1 MRLGSDIVISVV
13 KRDPR
18 CMTITLDP
26 DTTAA
31 APALLKKVAQ
41 VHGGRAGVYDEVLV
55 ERTARKGDAVELL
68 D

>member
-41 VHGGRAGVYDEVLV
+41 VHGGRAGVYGEVLV
-55 ERTARKGDAVELL
+55 ERTARKGGAVELL